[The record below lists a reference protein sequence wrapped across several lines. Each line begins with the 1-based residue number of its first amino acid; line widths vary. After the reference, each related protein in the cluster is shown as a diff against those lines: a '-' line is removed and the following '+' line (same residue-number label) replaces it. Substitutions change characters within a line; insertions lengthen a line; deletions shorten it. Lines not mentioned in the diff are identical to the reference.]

1 MEIKKPK
8 PICFAKVENI
18 CLEYNEKCKLS
29 SLSFY
34 PTGGLLY
41 HVYAD
46 ILSFPLPAD
55 RDCTYEKPMFS
66 TPDIDGYFMIVPTK
80 LNLNNIR
87 KADAYTTYE
96 IALEAVKEAQA
107 AYRIT
112 DELKNVLS
120 MLTVKL
126 KDFMEASRKEEEVK
140 DDHEEWYD
148 GVSGLSTYSCKLDV
162 HLNVVVKPLYNNVKN
177 VTGFFFHSNGTEL
190 VLNKWTTVEGYN
202 HVFIVDPIVHLFDQ
216 FYTLYIRSTGI
227 FKKAIED
234 LLNNKPLKTRFKKLV
249 IKYGRFK
256 MDKTAFRI
264 KVFCQNIY
272 PLLTVNKLFQRMK
285 GRHFKNALNIF
296 ESRYQEEAKKNNS
309 TSGKT
314 FLETYG
320 SETIES
326 FCDRVLNEVNL
337 VCNQLNGIFMSELKF

>member
-29 SLSFY
+29 SLAFY

-55 RDCTYEKPMFS
+55 RDCITEKPMFS
-66 TPDIDGYFMIVPTK
+66 TPDIDGYFMIVPK
-80 LNLNNIR
+80 NLDLNRIR
-87 KADAYTTYE
+87 EADAHTTHE
-96 IALEAVKEAQA
+96 IALKAVIEAQA
-107 AYRIT
+107 AYGIT
-112 DELKNVLS
+112 DELKNVLN

-126 KDFMEASRKEEEVK
+126 EDFMEAYRKKEPPIVSDEQY
-140 DDHEEWYD
+140 YD
-148 GVSGLSTYSCKLDV
+148 GLDGISTRLCKLDV
-162 HLNVVVKPLYNNVKN
+162 HLNVVVKPLYNNIKN
-177 VTGFFFHSNGTEL
+177 EKGFFFNSNGTEL
-190 VLNKWTTVEGYN
+190 VLNRWTTVKGYN

-216 FYTLYIRSTGI
+216 FYTLYIRSTGM
-227 FKKAIED
+227 FKKAIQD
-234 LLNNKPLKTRFKKLV
+234 LSNNKPLSKSFKKFV
-249 IKYGRFK
+249 VQDNRFK
-256 MDKTAFRI
+256 MEKTAFRI

-314 FLETYG
+314 FLDTYG

-326 FCDRVLNEVNL
+326 FCDRILNEVNL
-337 VCNQLNGIFMSELKF
+337 VCDQLKRIYMSKLKF